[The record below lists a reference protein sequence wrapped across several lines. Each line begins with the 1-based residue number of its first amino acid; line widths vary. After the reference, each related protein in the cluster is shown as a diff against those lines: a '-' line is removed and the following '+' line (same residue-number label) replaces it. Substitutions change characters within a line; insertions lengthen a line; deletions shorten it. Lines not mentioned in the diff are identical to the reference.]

1 MSVTDVIENIPPAE
15 ALKRQRLLLR
25 SRLSGQRRVIMQK
38 LAPVASEATYGYPRS
53 RTMRFL
59 KEHPDL
65 VKKLLGQATLLTL
78 GGPVIK
84 SLLSGMAFAKL
95 LRGGANRR

>member
-1 MSVTDVIENIPPAE
+1 MSITEVPENIPPAE
-15 ALKRQRLLLR
+15 DLERQRLLLR

-38 LAPVASEATYGYPRS
+38 LGPAPSERTHGYPRS

-65 VKKLLGQATLLTL
+65 VRKLLGQAALLTL

-84 SLLSGMAFAKL
+84 SLLSGMAFARL
-95 LRGGANRR
+95 LRGTGRR